1 MPHYFSFS
9 VNALIIITAQRL
21 ERFFIMINPFAN
33 TAKLVLAASI
43 VGAVSSRAGAVSAQT
58 MPNAETKPTIVLVHG
73 AFADA
78 SSWNG
83 EVTLLQNDGYRVI
96 APPNELRGIANDA
109 KSVASLL
116 ASIKGP
122 IVLVG
127 HSYGGPV
134 IESAAAGNTNVKA
147 LVFVSAYALDEGESV
162 AGLGE
167 KFPDTQLTPAVLT
180 KVPFD
185 NQGRQDLDLYVNADA
200 FENVFANGLPK
211 SQSVVMAATQ
221 RPLAL
226 GALNEKAA
234 APAWKTIPSWAVLSE
249 NDLVI
254 PPDEQRFMYGRIKAK
269 VTGVAAGHTAL
280 VSHPDV
286 VVKVIEEAANATK

>member
-1 MPHYFSFS
+1 M
-9 VNALIIITAQRL
+9 T
-21 ERFFIMINPFAN
+21 NPFAN
-33 TAKLVLAASI
+33 TAKLVLAATI
-43 VGAVSSRAGAVSAQT
+43 VGAASARVGVASAQT
-58 MPNAETKPTIVLVHG
+58 INNSQAKPTIVLVHG

-83 EVTLLQNDGYRVI
+83 EVALLQNDGYTVI

-134 IESAAAGNTNVKA
+134 IESAAAGNANVKA
-147 LVFVSAYALDEGESV
+147 LVFVSAYALDAGESV

-185 NQGRQDLDLYVNADA
+185 NQGHQDLDLYVNTDA
-200 FENVFANGLPK
+200 FESVFANGLPK
-211 SQSVVMAATQ
+211 SQSVIMAATQ

-226 GALNEKAA
+226 GALNEKATE
-234 APAWKTIPSWAVLSE
+234 PAWKTIPSWAVLSA

-254 PPDEQRFMYGRIKAK
+254 PPDEQQFMYGRIKAK
-269 VTGVAAGHTAL
+269 VTRVDAGHTAL